1 MANRFDAFKMRGGF
15 DGRQMNKMREVAA
28 AQRIGFY
35 DEYIRMDAG
44 RNLGDILGEAMAGL
58 NRPKPVDPST
68 IEPDPSLGLCEIR
81 AKLIE
86 YETADFKSLIDL
98 DNLEPYGRDSFIV
111 RKKPF
116 EAFAGIER
124 LGEGCYSN
132 VYALDDKR
140 ALKVVKGR
148 DDGYARFI
156 DRIKS
161 HPHNIH
167 LPKVYYSG
175 VWGDKTV
182 YVIERLTNGDEDV
195 KRMFISLVEQGAGGK
210 ANTPN
215 PYITVAP
222 SIFEVAQILSDLCND
237 LHSGNVMFRGDCPVV
252 TDPTS

>member
-1 MANRFDAFKMRGGF
+1 MPKFDAFKMRGGF

-58 NRPKPVDPST
+58 NKPKPVDPST
-68 IEPDPSLGLCEIR
+68 IEPDPSLGLCDIR

-98 DNLEPYGRDSFIV
+98 DNLEPYGREGFIV
-111 RKKPF
+111 RKKSF
-116 EAFAGIER
+116 EAFAGIEK
-124 LGEGCYSN
+124 LGYGCYSN

-140 ALKVVKGR
+140 ALKIVKGT
-148 DDGYARFI
+148 DEGYARFVEI
-156 DRIKS
+156 VRAN
-161 HPHNIH
+161 PGNIH

-175 VWGDKTV
+175 VWAGKTV
-182 YVIERLTNGDEDV
+182 YVIERLQEGPDAVNRVFRDLV
-195 KRMFISLVEQGAGGK
+195 KRGSDGVGLDGNPFIS
-210 ANTPN
+210 
-215 PYITVAP
+215 VAS
-222 SIFEVAQILSDLCND
+222 SILEVAKLLEGRCND

-252 TDPTS
+252 TDPES